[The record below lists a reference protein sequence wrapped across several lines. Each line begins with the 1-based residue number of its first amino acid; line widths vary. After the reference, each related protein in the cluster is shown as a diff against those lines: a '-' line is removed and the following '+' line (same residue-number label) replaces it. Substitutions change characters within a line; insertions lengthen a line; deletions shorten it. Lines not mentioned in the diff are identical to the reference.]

1 MLELLAL
8 RHKEWVDMARAVGC
22 PEPYAEDV
30 VQEVYLR
37 LYHYRENI
45 YDKLILP
52 DDEVN
57 TFYMFVSIRN
67 MVRTMMKNE
76 GVYIN
81 YEEFYYEEADGSA
94 DLQMEEAFSKLIVS
108 MRNEANSWGR
118 YHSKLFNVYYMT
130 DFSMRD
136 IADGTGISLTHI
148 YNNLKT
154 YKKIIIDKYK
164 EDYEDFK
171 NQDYDKL

>member
-1 MLELLAL
+1 MLELLSL
-8 RHKEWVDMARAVGC
+8 RHQEWITMARAVGC
-22 PEPYAEDV
+22 PEFYAEDV
-30 VQEVYLR
+30 VQEVYIR
-37 LYHYRENI
+37 LYKYRDSI

-67 MVRTMMKNE
+67 MVRTIMKSE

-81 YEEFYYEEADGSA
+81 YEEFYYEESNDNP
-94 DLQMEEAFSKLIVS
+94 DLDMEEAFGRLITK

-136 IADGTGISLTHI
+136 IASGTGISLTHI
-148 YNNLKT
+148 YNNLKE

>member
-1 MLELLAL
+1 MLELLAA
-8 RHKEWVDMARAVGC
+8 RHREWVDMARAVGC

-30 VQEVYLR
+30 VQEVYIR
-37 LYHYRENI
+37 LFKYRDNI

-67 MVRTMMKNE
+67 MVRTMMKAE

-94 DLQMEEAFSKLIVS
+94 DMQMEEAFSKLIVK

-154 YKKIIIDKYK
+154 YKQIIIDKYK

-171 NQDYDKL
+171 NKDYDKL

>member
-30 VQEVYLR
+30 VQEVYIR
-37 LYHYRENI
+37 LYNYRENI
-45 YDKLILP
+45 YNKLILP

-81 YEEFYYEEADGSA
+81 YEEFYYEEADGLA
-94 DLQMEEAFSKLIVS
+94 DMQMEEAFSKLIVK

-154 YKKIIIDKYK
+154 YKKIIIDKYR

>member
-30 VQEVYLR
+30 VQEVYIR
-37 LYHYRENI
+37 LYNYRENI
-45 YDKLILP
+45 YNKLILP

-81 YEEFYYEEADGSA
+81 YEEFYYEEADGLA
-94 DLQMEEAFSKLIVS
+94 DMQMEEAFSKLIVK

-154 YKKIIIDKYK
+154 YKKIIIDKYR
-164 EDYEDFK
+164 EDYQDFK

>member
-8 RHKEWVDMARAVGC
+8 RHKEWVDMARVVGC

-30 VQEVYLR
+30 VQEVYIR
-37 LYHYRENI
+37 LYNYRENI
-45 YDKLILP
+45 YNKLILP

-81 YEEFYYEEADGSA
+81 YDEFYYEEADGLA
-94 DLQMEEAFSKLIVS
+94 DMQMEEAFSKLIVK

>member
-8 RHKEWVDMARAVGC
+8 RHREWVDMARAVGC

-94 DLQMEEAFSKLIVS
+94 DLQMEEAFSKLIVR

>member
-30 VQEVYLR
+30 VQEIYIKLHR
-37 LYHYRENI
+37 YSESI

-52 DDEVN
+52 DNEVN

-76 GVYIN
+76 GVYVN
-81 YEEFYYEEADGSA
+81 YEEFYYEAYEEPNPE
-94 DLQMEEAFSKLIVS
+94 MEEAFNIFINKI
-108 MRNEANSWGR
+108 RNEADSWGR
-118 YHSKLFNVYYMT
+118 YHAKLFNVYFLT

-136 IADGTGISLTHI
+136 ISEGTGIGLTHI

-154 YKKIIIDKYK
+154 YKNIIKENFS

>member
-81 YEEFYYEEADGSA
+81 YEEFYYEEADGGA
-94 DLQMEEAFSKLIVS
+94 DLQMEEAFTKLVVR

>member
-30 VQEVYLR
+30 VQEVYIR
-37 LYHYRENI
+37 LYNYRKNI
-45 YDKLILP
+45 YNKLILP

-81 YEEFYYEEADGSA
+81 YDEFYYEEADGLA
-94 DLQMEEAFSKLIVS
+94 DMQMEEAFSKLIVK

>member
-8 RHKEWVDMARAVGC
+8 RHREWVDMARAVGC

-37 LYHYRENI
+37 LFKYKDNI

-81 YEEFYYEEADGSA
+81 YEEFYYEEADGLA
-94 DLQMEEAFSKLIVS
+94 DMQMEEAFNKLIVK

>member
-8 RHKEWVDMARAVGC
+8 RHREWVDMARAVGC

-94 DLQMEEAFSKLIVS
+94 DLHMEEAFSKLIVR

>member
-30 VQEVYLR
+30 VQEVYIR
-37 LYHYRENI
+37 LYNYRENI
-45 YDKLILP
+45 YNKLILP
-52 DDEVN
+52 DDDLN

-81 YEEFYYEEADGSA
+81 YEEFYYEEADGLA
-94 DLQMEEAFSKLIVS
+94 DMQMEEAFSKLIVK

>member
-1 MLELLAL
+1 MLELLSL
-8 RHKEWVDMARAVGC
+8 RHQEWITMARAVGC
-22 PEPYAEDV
+22 PEFYAEDV
-30 VQEVYLR
+30 VQEVYIR
-37 LYHYRENI
+37 LYKYRDSI

-67 MVRTMMKNE
+67 MVRTIMKLE

-81 YEEFYYEEADGSA
+81 YEEFYYEESNDNP
-94 DLQMEEAFSKLIVS
+94 DLDMEEAFGRLITK

-136 IADGTGISLTHI
+136 IASGTGISLTHI
-148 YNNLKT
+148 YNNLKE

>member
-94 DLQMEEAFSKLIVS
+94 DMQMEEAFSKLIVR

>member
-8 RHKEWVDMARAVGC
+8 RHREWVDMARAVGC

-30 VQEVYLR
+30 VQEVYIR
-37 LYHYRENI
+37 LYNYRENI
-45 YDKLILP
+45 YNKLILP

-81 YEEFYYEEADGSA
+81 YEEFYYEEADGLA
-94 DLQMEEAFSKLIVS
+94 DMQMEEAFSKLIVK

-164 EDYEDFK
+164 EDYQDFK

>member
-1 MLELLAL
+1 MSLMNFKKELQKEYGSLDFDLDTGKLKSIKGHNMLELLAL

-81 YEEFYYEEADGSA
+81 YDEFYYEEADGC
-94 DLQMEEAFSKLIVS
+94 
-108 MRNEANSWGR
+108 
-118 YHSKLFNVYYMT
+118 
-130 DFSMRD
+130 
-136 IADGTGISLTHI
+136 
-148 YNNLKT
+148 
-154 YKKIIIDKYK
+154 
-164 EDYEDFK
+164 
-171 NQDYDKL
+171 

>member
-30 VQEVYLR
+30 VQEVYIR
-37 LYHYRENI
+37 LYNYRENI
-45 YDKLILP
+45 YNKLILP

-81 YEEFYYEEADGSA
+81 YEEFYYEEADGLA
-94 DLQMEEAFSKLIVS
+94 DMQMEEAFSKLIVK

>member
-1 MLELLAL
+1 MLELLSL
-8 RHKEWVDMARAVGC
+8 RHQEWITMARAVGC
-22 PEPYAEDV
+22 PEFYAEDV
-30 VQEVYLR
+30 VQEVYIR
-37 LYHYRENI
+37 LYKYRDSI

-67 MVRTMMKNE
+67 MVRTIMKLE

-81 YEEFYYEEADGSA
+81 YEEFYYEESNDVP
-94 DLQMEEAFSKLIVS
+94 DLDMEEAFGRLITK

-136 IADGTGISLTHI
+136 IASGTGISLTHI
-148 YNNLKT
+148 YNNLKE

>member
-1 MLELLAL
+1 MLELLAV
-8 RHKEWVDMARAVGC
+8 RHREWVDMARAVGC

-30 VQEVYLR
+30 VQDVYLR
-37 LYHYRENI
+37 LFKYKDNI

-81 YEEFYYEEADGSA
+81 YEEFYYEEADGLA
-94 DLQMEEAFSKLIVS
+94 DMQMEEAFNKLIVK

>member
-1 MLELLAL
+1 MLELLAI

-37 LYHYRENI
+37 LYYYRDNI

-81 YEEFYYEEADGSA
+81 YEEFYYEEADGDA
-94 DLQMEEAFSKLIVS
+94 DLQMEEAFTKLVVR

-171 NQDYDKL
+171 NKDYDKL

>member
-1 MLELLAL
+1 MLELLAV
-8 RHKEWVDMARAVGC
+8 RHREWVDMARAVGC

-37 LYHYRENI
+37 LFKYKDNI

-81 YEEFYYEEADGSA
+81 YEEFYYEEADGLA
-94 DLQMEEAFSKLIVS
+94 DMQMEEAFNKLIVK

>member
-1 MLELLAL
+1 MLELLAQ
-8 RHKEWVDMARAVGC
+8 RHDEWVAMARAVGC

-30 VQEVYLR
+30 VQEVYIKLHK
-37 LYHYRENI
+37 YSENI

-52 DDEVN
+52 DNDVN

-76 GVYIN
+76 GVYVN
-81 YEEFYYEEADGSA
+81 YDEFYYETSEEANIE
-94 DLQMEEAFSKLIVS
+94 MEEAFNRFINKI
-108 MRNEANSWGR
+108 RNEADTWGR
-118 YHSKLFNVYYMT
+118 YHAKLFNVYYLT

-136 IADGTGISLTHI
+136 IAEGTGIGLTHI
-148 YNNLKT
+148 YNNLKA
-154 YKKIIIDKYK
+154 YKKIIRENFS

>member
-1 MLELLAL
+1 MLELLSL
-8 RHKEWVDMARAVGC
+8 RHQEWITMARAVGC
-22 PEPYAEDV
+22 PEFYAEDV
-30 VQEVYLR
+30 VQEVYIR
-37 LYHYRENI
+37 LYKYRDSI
-45 YDKLILP
+45 YDKLIFP

-67 MVRTMMKNE
+67 MVRTIMKLE

-81 YEEFYYEEADGSA
+81 YEEFYYEESNDTP
-94 DLQMEEAFSKLIVS
+94 DLDMEEAFGRLITK

-136 IADGTGISLTHI
+136 IASGTGISLTHI
-148 YNNLKT
+148 YNNLKE
-154 YKKIIIDKYK
+154 YKRIIIDKYK

>member
-81 YEEFYYEEADGSA
+81 YEEFYYEEADGGA
-94 DLQMEEAFSKLIVS
+94 DLQMEEAFTKLVVR

-130 DFSMRD
+130 DFSMR
-136 IADGTGISLTHI
+136 I
-148 YNNLKT
+148 
-154 YKKIIIDKYK
+154 
-164 EDYEDFK
+164 
-171 NQDYDKL
+171 

>member
-1 MLELLAL
+1 
-8 RHKEWVDMARAVGC
+8 
-22 PEPYAEDV
+22 
-30 VQEVYLR
+30 
-37 LYHYRENI
+37 
-45 YDKLILP
+45 
-52 DDEVN
+52 
-57 TFYMFVSIRN
+57 MFVSIRN

-81 YEEFYYEEADGSA
+81 YEEFYYEEADGLA
-94 DLQMEEAFSKLIVS
+94 DMQMEEAFSKLIVK

>member
-94 DLQMEEAFSKLIVS
+94 DLQMEEAFSKLIVR

>member
-8 RHKEWVDMARAVGC
+8 RHKEWVDMARVVGC

-30 VQEVYLR
+30 VQEVYIR
-37 LYHYRENI
+37 LYNYRENI
-45 YDKLILP
+45 YNKLILP

-81 YEEFYYEEADGSA
+81 YEEFYYEEADGLA
-94 DLQMEEAFSKLIVS
+94 DMQMEEAFSKLIVK